1 MPHTNHSNSSK
12 NIKVAFFLNLG
23 FAVFELIG
31 GFLVNS
37 VAILSDALHD
47 LGDSLSLGLSWVLDR
62 KSKQPGDKK
71 YTFGYQRYSLL
82 GALINSIVLVAGSV
96 FIVVEAID
104 RLISPQHSNAMGM
117 LLFAFVG
124 IAVNGFAAFRL
135 KEGKTLNEKVAFW
148 HLLEDVLGW
157 IAVLFASLAMMV
169 TKSPYIDPALSIL
182 ITLFIL
188 WQVVKRLKETAFIFL
203 QGVPPQLSISAIE
216 HKILEI
222 EGVKSLHHTH
232 LWSLDGEQN
241 VFTTHVKLNS
251 SIKTAGELT
260 ALREKLNQ
268 VLKEFAF
275 SHHTIELELDSEVCR
290 FEQ

>member
-1 MPHTNHSNSSK
+1 
-12 NIKVAFFLNLG
+12 
-23 FAVFELIG
+23 
-31 GFLVNS
+31 
-37 VAILSDALHD
+37 
-47 LGDSLSLGLSWVLDR
+47 
-62 KSKQPGDKK
+62 
-71 YTFGYQRYSLL
+71 
-82 GALINSIVLVAGSV
+82 
-96 FIVVEAID
+96 
-104 RLISPQHSNAMGM
+104 
-117 LLFAFVG
+117 
-124 IAVNGFAAFRL
+124 
-135 KEGKTLNEKVAFW
+135 
-148 HLLEDVLGW
+148 
-157 IAVLFASLAMMV
+157 MMV

-241 VFTTHVKLNS
+241 VFTTHVKLDS

-260 ALREKLNQ
+260 ALRERLNQ
-268 VLKEFAF
+268 VLKEFTF

-290 FEQ
+290 FES

>member
-1 MPHTNHSNSSK
+1 MPHSNHSNSNN

-23 FAVFELIG
+23 FAIFELIG

-71 YTFGYQRYSLL
+71 YSFGYQRYSLL

-104 RLISPQHSNAMGM
+104 RLILPQQSNAKGM

-124 IAVNGFAAFRL
+124 IAVNGIAAFRL

-157 IAVLFASLAMMV
+157 IAVLFASLAMME

-182 ITLFIL
+182 ITLFII

-251 SIKTAGELT
+251 SIKTAVELSE
-260 ALREKLNQ
+260 LREKLNQ
-268 VLKEFAF
+268 VLKEFTF
-275 SHHTIELELDSEVCR
+275 SHHTIELELDKEVCR
-290 FEQ
+290 FES